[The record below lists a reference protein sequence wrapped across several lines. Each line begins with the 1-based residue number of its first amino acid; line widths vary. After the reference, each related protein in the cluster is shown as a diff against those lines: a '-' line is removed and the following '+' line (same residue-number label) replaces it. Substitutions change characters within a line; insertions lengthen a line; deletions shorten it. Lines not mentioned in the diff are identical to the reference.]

1 DETSEPT
8 PKTANIFLWRF
19 PSDEPINSD
28 SRWYKSCDIH
38 PLIKKLTV
46 DKLVRDLFGLD
57 ASNDL
62 IPQPQVAGISF
73 TLQQKEPET
82 EETSLDEKIKTTQ
95 K

>member
-1 DETSEPT
+1 
-8 PKTANIFLWRF
+8 
-19 PSDEPINSD
+19 
-28 SRWYKSCDIH
+28 
-38 PLIKKLTV
+38 V